1 MPVCKNRA
9 WEKLEQL
16 SFIRVAGTP
25 EELKAAEFLKAEC
38 DAIGVEAVIED
49 FEIEMPEITKA
60 TFAVLEPEYK
70 EYNVIGIG
78 KSGAT
83 PEEGIEAEL
92 AYIENLT
99 DVNLEN
105 VKGKICLLQ
114 GRLTPPNVEKLV
126 KAGAVGTISIAGNFL
141 DEKSLKDELRP
152 RNTFGKG
159 GQLPGLVIHISDAED
174 LVRSHP
180 TKVKMVLTQD
190 ADKKGTSHNV
200 VATIEGTD
208 LKDEIITLTAHYDS
222 VPYSKGAW
230 DNATGSITILEM
242 LHYFKENQPRR
253 TIKVV
258 WCGSEEIGL
267 VGSRK
272 YCEAHKEELEKTIFN
287 INFDMTGVTIGHEIC
302 CVTASNDVVHAIEY
316 EAKLKSMPLECKLD
330 TYSSDSSSFAASGVP
345 ACTFARLAP
354 FGGATIHNHYDT
366 MEHLDPDSFMI
377 TLNFALH
384 FANQLANTT
393 TNLIPRKFDETIT
406 KKLEEQKKMFLGAI
420 EEKKEDKKE
429 EPKEEKEENKDEKK
443 EEGK

>member
-1 MPVCKNRA
+1 MSLCKERA
-9 WEKLEQL
+9 WKTLEEL
-16 SFIRVAGTP
+16 SFVRVAGTA
-25 EELKAAEFLKAEC
+25 EELKAAEYLKAEC
-38 DAIGVEAVIED
+38 EKMGIEAVIED

-70 EYNVIGIG
+70 EYPVIGIG
-78 KSGAT
+78 KSGNT
-83 PEEGIEAEL
+83 GEEGLTGEFV
-92 AYIENLT
+92 YIENAT
-99 DVNLEN
+99 DVNLLN

-114 GRLTPPNVEKLV
+114 GRLTPPVTEKLV
-126 KAGAVGTISIAGNFL
+126 KAGALATISINGNFL
-141 DEKSLKDELRP
+141 DDQSIIDELRP
-152 RNTFGKG
+152 RNTFGKPN
-159 GQLPGLVIHISDAED
+159 QLPGFVIHITDAEK

-180 TKVKMVLTQD
+180 TKAKVVLCQD
-190 ADKKGTSHNV
+190 WEKKGTSHNV
-200 VATIEGTD
+200 VATVEGTD
-208 LKDEIITLTAHYDS
+208 LKDEVITLTAHYDS

-242 LHYFKENQPRR
+242 LHYFNENKPRR

-272 YCEAHKEELEKTIFN
+272 YCEAHKDELEKTIFN

-302 CVTASNDVVHAIEY
+302 CVTASKDVVHAIEY
-316 EAKLKSMPLECKLD
+316 QAKLDNMPLECKLD

-354 FGGATIHNHYDT
+354 MGGAQIHNHYDT

-377 TLNFALH
+377 TLNFATK
-384 FANQLANTT
+384 FTEILANTT
-393 TNLIPRKFDETIT
+393 ANLIPRKFDEEIT
-406 KKLEEQKKMFLGAI
+406 KKLDEQKKMFLGAMAAK

-429 EPKEEKEENKDEKK
+429 EEKPAEEKK
-443 EEGK
+443 EEAK